1 MRKTYPFNLEQDS
14 PEYEWLS
21 HQRDKKRSLTYLIR
35 QAMAQYGNDDVIDA
49 VLMDNQGVTL
59 TAQPNSQEVTPKQQ
73 VENIREQQ
81 QVENIR
87 EQQQPVNKP
96 KTDRP
101 QGLARL
107 SQRN

>member
-21 HQRDKKRSLTYLIR
+21 HQRDKKRSLIYLIR
-35 QAMAQYGNDDVIDA
+35 QAMAQHGNNDVIDA
-49 VLMDNQGVTL
+49 VLMDNQGITL
-59 TAQPNSQEVTPKQQ
+59 TAQSGHQAATPKQPP
-73 VENIREQQ
+73 ENIAERQE
-81 QVENIR
+81 
-87 EQQQPVNKP
+87 PASKP
-96 KTDRP
+96 KVDRP

>member
-1 MRKTYPFNLEQDS
+1 MRKTYPFNLDQDS

-21 HQRDKKRSLTYLIR
+21 HQRDKKRSLMYLIS
-35 QAMAQYGNDDVIDA
+35 QAMAQYGNIDVIDA

-59 TAQPNSQEVTPKQQ
+59 TTQLDNQEVTSEQPS
-73 VENIREQQ
+73 ENIHNQQ
-81 QVENIR
+81 K
-87 EQQQPVNKP
+87 PASKP
-96 KTDRP
+96 KSDRP

>member
-59 TAQPNSQEVTPKQQ
+59 TAQPNSQEAAPKQQ
-73 VENIREQQ
+73 NENIREQQ
-81 QVENIR
+81 QL
-87 EQQQPVNKP
+87 VNKP

>member
-35 QAMAQYGNDDVIDA
+35 QAMARYGNDDVIDA

-81 QVENIR
+81 Q
-87 EQQQPVNKP
+87 PVNKP

>member
-35 QAMAQYGNDDVIDA
+35 QAMAQYGNDDVIDT

-59 TAQPNSQEVTPKQQ
+59 TAQPNSQEATSK
-73 VENIREQQ
+73 Q

-96 KTDRP
+96 KPDRP